1 MGRGRWERLRW
12 AGGGEGGEELA
23 RARSGKEK
31 GGGRVDKKHV
41 LIEVKVFFFIFFFR
55 CKCR

>member
-1 MGRGRWERLRW
+1 MGRGRRERLRW

-31 GGGRVDKKHV
+31 GGGRVDKKEWGRKGETG
-41 LIEVKVFFFIFFFR
+41 LGQ
-55 CKCR
+55 